1 MKAALS
7 SAQKMTH
14 QNIPTSVKAKLE
26 SHVGRK
32 FPLLTIASVVG
43 MVPDRKKF
51 RVFTQQ

>member
-1 MKAALS
+1 
-7 SAQKMTH
+7 MTH

-51 RVFTQQ
+51 